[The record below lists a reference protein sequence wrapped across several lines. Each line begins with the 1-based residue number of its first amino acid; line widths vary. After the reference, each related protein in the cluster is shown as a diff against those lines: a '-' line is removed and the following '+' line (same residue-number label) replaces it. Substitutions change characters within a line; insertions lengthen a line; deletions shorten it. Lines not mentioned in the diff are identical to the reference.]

1 MDIFTHFSALF
12 SIAFAHFSE
21 VFSNYF
27 THFPEAS
34 KKTAIKLPILPY
46 HE

>member
-34 KKTAIKLPILPY
+34 KKTAIKPMSLS
-46 HE
+46 